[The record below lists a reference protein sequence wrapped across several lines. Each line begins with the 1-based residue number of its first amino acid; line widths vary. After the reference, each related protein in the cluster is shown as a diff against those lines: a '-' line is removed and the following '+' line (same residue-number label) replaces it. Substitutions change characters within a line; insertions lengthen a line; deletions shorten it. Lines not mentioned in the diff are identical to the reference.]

1 MKRRTSS
8 PDVVALIILT
18 AALLWLVPEL
28 QSHVDWLPFHTEWS
42 GIRLPMERATRL
54 PLLPLQ

>member
-28 QSHVDWLPFHTEWS
+28 RRHVDWLPFHTEWS
-42 GIRLPMERATRL
+42 GIRLPVERLSRL
-54 PLLPLQ
+54 PLLPVQ

>member
-28 QSHVDWLPFHTEWS
+28 RSHADWLPFHTEWP
-42 GIRLPMERATRL
+42 GIQLPVERATRL